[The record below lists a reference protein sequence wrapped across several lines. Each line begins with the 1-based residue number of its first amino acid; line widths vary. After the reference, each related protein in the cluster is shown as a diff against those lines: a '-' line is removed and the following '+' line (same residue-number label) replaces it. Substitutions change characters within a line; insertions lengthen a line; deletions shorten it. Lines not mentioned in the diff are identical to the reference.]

1 MENCHPYDNDGYL
14 GPNTTITDQSSWIVC
29 NYPNGTDICA
39 VVALCAAE
47 RIGYALAIPTI
58 ACVGIL
64 LNVFNLIVLSTNRFP
79 ESSYSYLAALAVADL
94 LSLCFFAVNGIGRG
108 CYPDSYAWRTFEV
121 YVYFPL
127 GHSTTTAS
135 ILLTVTVTVERYAFI
150 YHPMQSKTWC
160 SQMVARRVVAVVAA
174 VSFAINIPRFFVMT
188 VDANGHLEFTD
199 FSRSQF
205 YVYLSWVYFSLI
217 SLAPSLSLIVF
228 NTLLIIGIRRTGRK
242 RKSLFGTRNGNSR
255 SQEEATLTR
264 TLIIVVCVFI
274 AGELPSSFT
283 SRSLVVA
290 LISGGDQS
298 ILTRTGYRIAVLVST
313 ILVVMQHS
321 LNFVVYC
328 VFNRRFCSVLRL
340 HYLPILFGYRSK
352 LNQVVDEV
360 KALEGNSE
368 NKSSLRAANTF
379 V

>member
-1 MENCHPYDNDGYL
+1 MENCHSHDNDGYH
-14 GPNTTITDQSSWIVC
+14 G
-29 NYPNGTDICA
+29 PNGTSADLSSGANGTDDCA
-39 VVALCAAE
+39 VVALCVAE
-47 RIGYALAIPTI
+47 RIGYALAVPTI
-58 ACVGIL
+58 ACAGIL
-64 LNVFNLIVLSTNRFP
+64 LNIFNLVVLSTKRFP

-108 CYPDSYAWRTFEV
+108 NYPDDYAWRVFEV

-135 ILLTVTVTVERYAFI
+135 VLLTVTVTVERYAFI
-150 YHPMQSKTWC
+150 YHPMKSKAWC
-160 SQMVARRVVAVVAA
+160 NQVTARRVVAAVAA
-174 VSFAINIPRFFVMT
+174 LSFLVNIPRFFVMT
-188 VDANGHLEFTD
+188 ADGDGHLKFTD
-199 FSRSQF
+199 FSRSTF
-205 YVYLSWVYFSLI
+205 YVYLSWVYFSLL
-217 SLAPSLSLIVF
+217 SLAPSLSLIFF
-228 NTLLIIGIRRTGRK
+228 NALLIIGIRKTGQK
-242 RKSLFGTRNGNSR
+242 RKSLFANRTGNDR

-283 SRSLVVA
+283 SRSLIVA
-290 LISGGDQS
+290 LICGGDQS
-298 ILTRTGYRIAVLVST
+298 LLKTTGYRIAVLVST

-340 HYLPILFGYRSK
+340 HYLPMLCGCRSR
-352 LNQVVDEV
+352 LVQVVDEI
-360 KALEGNSE
+360 KGNSE
-368 NKSSLRAANTF
+368 KGSSLHTA